1 MERPI
6 SSNALARVQAAIFNG
21 QKIMAIRIYREDT
34 GASLTDAK
42 AAVDK
47 LEAEWR
53 TASPEKFQTPAARK
67 KGCGGI
73 CMIIVIGFVIMT
85 AIVIL
90 LAIRRSQIL

>member
-6 SSNALARVQAAIFNG
+6 SSNALAQVQAAIFNG
-21 QKIMAIRIYREDT
+21 QKIMAIRIYRQDT

-53 TASPEKFQTPAARK
+53 TVSPEKFQALPARK

-73 CMIIVIGFVIMT
+73 CMILVIGFVVMT
-85 AIVIL
+85 AILIL
-90 LAIRRSQIL
+90 LAIRKSQIP

>member
-6 SSNALARVQAAIFNG
+6 SSHALAQVQTAIFNG
-21 QKIMAIRIYREDT
+21 QKITAIKIYREDT

-42 AAVDK
+42 AAVEK

-53 TASPEKFQTPAARK
+53 ATSPEKFQAPAARK

-73 CMIIVIGFVIMT
+73 CLILVILFAVMT
-85 AIVIL
+85 AILML
-90 LAIRRSQIL
+90 LIVRKSQAG